1 MKRSSISTKQYYY
14 TFIALSVLGLVSIF
28 AALYLG
34 NARLAD
40 ANNRTS
46 VLLAE
51 RDVARDKLEKLTII
65 ASQAKEAEA
74 VEETVTAIIPKT
86 KEQQT
91 LVAEIIYKATSEA
104 QISSSQITSFNFSGN
119 DSDALGDL
127 SGTTPLTSPAGVYEY
142 PFSVSIAN
150 ISYAQLLKLFS
161 EIESNQR
168 LIQVSTANITPSAL
182 SPTSLDVNLVMKAYV
197 QP

>member
-1 MKRSSISTKQYYY
+1 MKKSSITTKQYYY
-14 TFIALSVLGLVSIF
+14 VFIALATLGFLSII

-34 NARLAD
+34 NATLAD
-40 ANNRTS
+40 ANNKTS
-46 VLLAE
+46 VMLAE
-51 RDVARDKLEKLTII
+51 RDVARDKLSRLTTV
-65 ASQAKEAEA
+65 AAQVKESEE
-74 VEETVTAIIPKT
+74 VEETVTSIIPKS

-104 QISSSQITSFNFSGN
+104 QINSSQISSFNFSGS
-119 DSDALGDL
+119 DSDSLSDL

-142 PFSVSIAN
+142 PFSVAVAD
-150 ISYAQLLKLFS
+150 ISYSQLLKLFN

-168 LIQVSTANITPSAL
+168 LIQISTVNITPSAAN
-182 SPTSLDVNLVMKAYV
+182 PGSLDINLVMKAYV